1 MELDDLKSAWKAV
14 PEKNT
19 YKQKD
24 IFEMMKKKS
33 SSIIKWL
40 FIFTSAEFLL
50 VLLFTT
56 YTISTEKIFANNQP
70 INQLGQNNYLVGST
84 ITIIIT
90 FSFLYI
96 IYNTYKKININ
107 NSISGLVHQ
116 IIRFRKMVNLFILI
130 ILFSLIII
138 SIPYYYQLGQ
148 DIYVNKIGI
157 DYDVEKAKLIGYISV
172 FIAII
177 FLIIITSIYYSIIY
191 FLFIKKL
198 EKNLNQLK
206 EVN

>member
-1 MELDDLKSAWKAV
+1 MELDDLKSAWKSV
-14 PEKNT
+14 PEQNT
-19 YKQKD
+19 YNQKD

-40 FIFTSAEFLL
+40 FIFTAIEFLF
-50 VLLFTT
+50 VLIFTV
-56 YTISTEKIFANNQP
+56 YTISTEKILA
-70 INQLGQNNYLVGST
+70 NNYLVGSS

-90 FSFLYI
+90 LIFLYI
-96 IYNTYKKININ
+96 IYKTYKKININ
-107 NSISGLVHQ
+107 NSFSRLINQ
-116 IIRFRKMVNLFILI
+116 IIKFRRMVNIFILT
-130 ILFSLIII
+130 ILIALIIT

-148 DIYVNKIGI
+148 DIYINKIGI
-157 DYDVEKAKLIGYISV
+157 NYDSEKAILIGYLAV

-177 FLIIITSIYYSIIY
+177 FLIIITSVYYIIIY

-198 EKNLNQLK
+198 EKNLSQLK